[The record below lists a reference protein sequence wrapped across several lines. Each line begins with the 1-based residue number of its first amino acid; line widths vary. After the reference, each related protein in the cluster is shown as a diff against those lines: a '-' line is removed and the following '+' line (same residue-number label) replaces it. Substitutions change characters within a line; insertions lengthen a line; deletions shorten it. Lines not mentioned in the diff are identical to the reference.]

1 MENVSMDKVSKDVLL
16 QVITGEVN
24 VKVPQTVEVL
34 DTQTGTIKQENGT
47 EMQWASLTVADS
59 EDLDLLRSIGREEL
73 VPQLKVKLAD
83 YKGEDVTLLVGQLLD
98 TTNMELVFTEK
109 RTPRGTQIDGV
120 ALECVFEYQ
129 SSPSLGG
136 RNNVSPSTRLSK

>member
-1 MENVSMDKVSKDVLL
+1 MENVSMDKVNKDVLL

-24 VKVPQTVEVL
+24 VRVPQTVEVL

-83 YKGEDVTLLVGQLLD
+83 YKGEDVNILVGQLLD
-98 TTNMELVFTEK
+98 TSTMELVFMEK
-109 RTPRGTQIDGV
+109 RTPRGTQIDGIAFRTTLADTV
-120 ALECVFEYQ
+120 Q
-129 SSPSLGG
+129 GG
-136 RNNVSPSTRLSK
+136 K